1 MPKVIFE
8 SIGKLTGRVIEG
20 IALTPAVSLN
30 HNIYSSEAIDNAKNI
45 GVTLPANWEHTE
57 EIIGDVVYS
66 QGPNHSILYRAEIK
80 TERASELV
88 QGIHKVSIEA
98 NIDEVVESCNK
109 KGCYNLI
116 DGITFEGIG
125 ITVNPGVQTTTLNI
139 VESYQDWRV
148 IKHICE
154 KCKEN
159 KCVSDCIQDKDI
171 IIDDQAI
178 AICHNECGVSQE
190 TVLVNEEDQNEIKIK
205 IEQLE
210 KQVADL
216 SRPKCTT
223 CGKNKKI

>member
-57 EIIGDVVYS
+57 EIIGEVVYS

-80 TERASELV
+80 TERASELKEGV
-88 QGIHKVSIEA
+88 HKVSIEA
-98 NIDEVVESCNK
+98 NIDEVVESCNR

-125 ITVNPGVQTTTLNI
+125 ITVNPGIQTTTLNI
-139 VESYQDWRV
+139 VESYQDWKV
-148 IKHICE
+148 INHICE

-159 KCVSDCIQDKDI
+159 DCVTYCLQDKAEKGI
-171 IIDDQAI
+171 EIDDQAV
-178 AICHNECGVSQE
+178 AICRSECDITKESDDE
-190 TVLVNEEDQNEIKIK
+190 LKIK
-205 IEQLE
+205 VEQLE

-216 SRPKCTT
+216 SKPKCTT

>member
-8 SIGKLTGRVIEG
+8 SIGKLTGRIIEG
-20 IALTPAVSLN
+20 TALTPAVSLN

-98 NIDEVVESCNK
+98 NIDEVVESCNR

-125 ITVNPGVQTTTLNI
+125 ITVNPGIQTTTLNI
-139 VESYQDWRV
+139 VESYQDWKV
-148 IKHICE
+148 IENIHCD
-154 KCKEN
+154 KCNILEAEEN
-159 KCVSDCIQDKDI
+159 D
-171 IIDDQAI
+171 
-178 AICHNECGVSQE
+178 
-190 TVLVNEEDQNEIKIK
+190 EIKTK

>member
-30 HNIYSSEAIDNAKNI
+30 HNIYSAEAIDNAKNI
-45 GVTLPANWEHTE
+45 GVKLPANWEHTE
-57 EIIGDVVYS
+57 EIIGEVVYS

-98 NIDEVVESCNK
+98 NIDEVVESCNR

-139 VESYQDWRV
+139 VESYQDWKV
-148 IKHICE
+148 IENTHCD
-154 KCKEN
+154 KCNILEAEEN
-159 KCVSDCIQDKDI
+159 DEMK
-171 IIDDQAI
+171 
-178 AICHNECGVSQE
+178 
-190 TVLVNEEDQNEIKIK
+190 TK

-216 SRPKCTT
+216 SKPKCTT
-223 CGKNKKI
+223 CGKNKKIEKKN

>member
-57 EIIGDVVYS
+57 EIIGEVVYS

-88 QGIHKVSIEA
+88 EGVHKVSIEA
-98 NIDEVVESCNK
+98 NIDEVVESCNR

-139 VESYQDWRV
+139 VESYHDWKV
-148 IKHICE
+148 IENTHCE
-154 KCKEN
+154 KCTILEAEE
-159 KCVSDCIQDKDI
+159 QDDMK
-171 IIDDQAI
+171 
-178 AICHNECGVSQE
+178 
-190 TVLVNEEDQNEIKIK
+190 TK

-216 SRPKCTT
+216 SKPKCTS
-223 CGKNKKI
+223 CGKSKKTEKKN